1 MTWCAGPVTLP
12 ITLSVE
18 NDLSNM
24 TPEFYSVSVAEGE
37 VLLGA
42 LRRLQETE
50 VFFK

>member
-1 MTWCAGPVTLP
+1 MTWRAGPATLP

-24 TPEFYSVSVAEGE
+24 TPEFYSISVTEGG

-50 VFFK
+50 SFFK